1 MVACMAAGDVKT
13 DIQADALQ
21 ALGSIPDE
29 KARQFAEG
37 LNRAIRSAV
46 SGAVEAV
53 HRLRDEDP
61 SAFAELL
68 RGLEAAR
75 T

>member
-1 MVACMAAGDVKT
+1 MVNASH
-13 DIQADALQ
+13 DIEADAFR
-21 ALGSIPDE
+21 ALGDITDE
-29 KARQFAEG
+29 KTRQFAEG
-37 LNRAIRSAV
+37 LSRAIRSAV
-46 SGAVEAV
+46 SGAVDAV

-68 RGLEAAR
+68 RGLEATR